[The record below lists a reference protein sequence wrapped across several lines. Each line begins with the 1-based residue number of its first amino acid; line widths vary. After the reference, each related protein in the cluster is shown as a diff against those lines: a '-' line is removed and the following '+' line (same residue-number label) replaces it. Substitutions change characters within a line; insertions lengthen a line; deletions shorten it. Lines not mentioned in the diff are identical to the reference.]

1 MAASARWM
9 ARHGRRLLELRC
21 CVVDVMALLLLKRSM
36 VLELLGEGLD
46 VLVARA
52 RVAWSGGA
60 LDLGVD
66 GLIQIA
72 ELKLLSLRRVQQL
85 LGASG
90 GRVESVVV
98 LLVGLRRR
106 RVVGH
111 LREHPVVHLELR

>member
-1 MAASARWM
+1 M
-9 ARHGRRLLELRC
+9 ARHGRRLLELRR
-21 CVVDVMALLLLKRSM
+21 CVVDVMALLLLECGM
-36 VLELLGEGLD
+36 VLKLLGEGLD

-52 RVAWSGGA
+52 LVALGGA

-66 GLIQIA
+66 GLVQVA
-72 ELKLLSLRRVQQL
+72 ELELLSLRRVQQL
-85 LGASG
+85 LGASR
-90 GRVESVVV
+90 GRIEGVVV